1 VRETLPLAGTPYIE
15 MVAVMAK
22 YNPFAEKAGMTKI
35 AESRPDPRLI
45 RVAEALAAQGFN
57 LHLLGSRRYLRTRLE
72 SLTPEELERVRR
84 ALSTGITHPKLMKK
98 LTRKKII
105 FGYRKEGFDRLKE
118 TDVDELVDLIFIL
131 GILLQTKV
139 YLLWTL

>member
-1 VRETLPLAGTPYIE
+1 

-35 AESRPDPRLI
+35 AESRPDPKLI

-84 ALSTGITHPKLMKK
+84 ALSTGVTHPKLMKK

-105 FGYRKEGFDRLKE
+105 FGYRKEGLIHLQKTSLE
-118 TDVDELVDLIFIL
+118 ELVELISTL
-131 GILLQTKV
+131 GILLQTKT
-139 YLLWTL
+139 YLFWRQETTN